1 MIKASGKWRDN
12 MLASL
17 TETNIK
23 KYCFF
28 FVSHIGY
35 NTKKQLKVSDR
46 TCTDFLFRVV

>member
-23 KYCFF
+23 KYGFLLCRTS
-28 FVSHIGY
+28 VI
-35 NTKKQLKVSDR
+35 TLKSN
-46 TCTDFLFRVV
+46 